1 MKLLAL
7 VIPFVFLALPLMAQD
22 ADLPSPAEGVQPV
35 LAKNR
40 AEKTPSIVLYNFNL
54 ESG

>member
-7 VIPFVFLALPLMAQD
+7 VIPFVFLALPLMAQEPV
-22 ADLPSPAEGVQPV
+22 LPYSTESVQQF

-40 AEKTPSIVLYNFNL
+40 AAKIPSVVLYNFNL

>member
-1 MKLLAL
+1 MRFTAV
-7 VIPFVFLALPLMAQD
+7 VIPLIFLALPGLAQQL
-22 ADLPSPAEGVQPV
+22 DLPYSTESVQQF

-40 AEKTPSIVLYNFNL
+40 AAKKPSVVLYNFDL

>member
-7 VIPFVFLALPLMAQD
+7 VIPFVFLALPLMAQEPV
-22 ADLPSPAEGVQPV
+22 LPYSTESVQQF

-40 AEKTPSIVLYNFNL
+40 AEKTPSIVLYNFDI